1 LKTVNLAQGAGGRG
15 GGGRGGP
22 GGGGGRGGGGGGQR
36 GGGGGDLGLG
46 PGPGGRGGRGGGPE
60 IKELNLKAFLTG
72 KTTAES
78 AATMVKASKLGDP
91 AVRSSLN
98 NKEALAKS
106 DDPFIRLALLL
117 EAPADKIRKEY
128 EDTIGS
134 LEASAAE
141 KIAAYRFRLFG
152 TSDYP
157 DGTSTPRIAF
167 GEVRGYTDRAGMA
180 MPFAA
185 TFSGLYYRKNNE
197 GPYQV
202 TKPWVDAKDKLDP
215 IAELNFVSTADIGGG
230 DYGSPVVNSN
240 GELIGVTFDGNLESL
255 PEVFLYTDDQA
266 RAVHVA
272 AQGITEALTVVYK
285 AKPLLQEL
293 GVKNPAI

>member
-1 LKTVNLAQGAGGRG
+1 
-15 GGGRGGP
+15 
-22 GGGGGRGGGGGGQR
+22 
-36 GGGGGDLGLG
+36 
-46 PGPGGRGGRGGGPE
+46 
-60 IKELNLKAFLTG
+60 
-72 KTTAES
+72 
-78 AATMVKASKLGDP
+78 MVKASKLGDP
-91 AVRSSLN
+91 AVRASLN
-98 NKEALAKS
+98 GKEALAKS
-106 DDPFIRLALLL
+106 DDPFIKLALTL
-117 EAPADKIRKEY
+117 EPPADKIRKEY

-157 DGTSTPRIAF
+157 DGTSTPRLAF

-202 TKPWVDAKDKLDP
+202 TKQWVDAKDKLDP
-215 IAELNFVSTADIGGG
+215 IAALNFVSTADIGGG
-230 DYGSPVVNSN
+230 DYGSPVVNTD

-255 PEVFLYTDDQA
+255 PEVFLYTDEQA

-272 AQGITEALTVVYK
+272 TQGITEALTVVYK
-285 AKPLLQEL
+285 TKALLQEL
-293 GVKNPAI
+293 GIGNPAL